1 MDGWDGEQGGEASS
15 MVIYSFF
22 HSLMEDLNCIR
33 RSAWVRLPIIPSCGS
48 HLGAVSSLVL
58 RLLPKLFS
66 CKHFGCMQLC
76 CISMENCNA
85 AGLWDCTA
93 DCCSSNEVAS
103 FSLPFQFARCCWLSL
118 GLCPQRVWVLLG
130 PWTAP
135 QRTGRLWPEGM
146 LCTRSYTPF
155 FCISCDWS
163 PGNEAIF
170 WPVYM
175 HLVSFPDQS
184 VCPSFS
190 SQTSVYVFG
199 SLFASP

>member
-48 HLGAVSSLVL
+48 HLGAVSNLVL

-103 FSLPFQFARCCWLSL
+103 FSLSSSHGVAGYHWVYAHRGCGCYWVH
-118 GLCPQRVWVLLG
+118 GLLPRGQEDYGQKVCYVPGV
-130 PWTAP
+130 
-135 QRTGRLWPEGM
+135 
-146 LCTRSYTPF
+146 TP
-155 FCISCDWS
+155 
-163 PGNEAIF
+163 
-170 WPVYM
+170 
-175 HLVSFPDQS
+175 
-184 VCPSFS
+184 PSS
-190 SQTSVYVFG
+190 
-199 SLFASP
+199 A